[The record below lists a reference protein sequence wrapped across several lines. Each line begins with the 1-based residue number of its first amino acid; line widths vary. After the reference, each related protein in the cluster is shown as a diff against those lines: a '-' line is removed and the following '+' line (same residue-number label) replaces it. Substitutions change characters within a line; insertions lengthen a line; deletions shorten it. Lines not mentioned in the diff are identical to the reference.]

1 MRERQR
7 IDIAGSKALK
17 FMYRGKLGRL
27 FLFLFTSRFMTKL
40 SGFYANSAFS
50 KRKIASFINNNDIDM
65 DDYKKAAASGF
76 SSFNDFF
83 TRKVDEGKRPLD
95 ADRDALISPADSRL
109 SIYKIDETLRFTIKG
124 DDFSFKDFLA
134 GDEIAEAFTD
144 GFLFIFRLLC
154 SERKG
159 G

>member
-50 KRKIASFINNNDIDM
+50 KREVEIGRASC
-65 DDYKKAAASGF
+65 
-76 SSFNDFF
+76 
-83 TRKVDEGKRPLD
+83 R
-95 ADRDALISPADSRL
+95 
-109 SIYKIDETLRFTIKG
+109 
-124 DDFSFKDFLA
+124 
-134 GDEIAEAFTD
+134 
-144 GFLFIFRLLC
+144 
-154 SERKG
+154 ERV
-159 G
+159 